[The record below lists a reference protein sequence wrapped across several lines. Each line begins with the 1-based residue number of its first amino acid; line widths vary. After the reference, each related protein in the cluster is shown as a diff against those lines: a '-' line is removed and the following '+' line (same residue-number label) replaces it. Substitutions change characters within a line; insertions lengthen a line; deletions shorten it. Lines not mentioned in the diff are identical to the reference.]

1 MTKPEEDGDVVFV
14 PVGISLS
21 PETAEPRPVGP
32 TEPDAGSPTADRPDS
47 GPEEPPATRSAPPTF
62 PESKPVIRA
71 PVASRSAGSAA
82 PAPPI
87 SNWTVIIMSKSLFM
101 GYDQLIAFGQSNVE
115 AMLQTNQVFAK
126 AIQEIGKEIAS
137 LAQAEFERVATAGR
151 EALAAKSPQEALK
164 VQTAFATGSLERLL
178 ATSTKLGEL
187 NVKLATDTMVPIT
200 AKVGAA
206 LEKVTAR
213 AA

>member
-1 MTKPEEDGDVVFV
+1 M
-14 PVGISLS
+14 
-21 PETAEPRPVGP
+21 
-32 TEPDAGSPTADRPDS
+32 
-47 GPEEPPATRSAPPTF
+47 
-62 PESKPVIRA
+62 
-71 PVASRSAGSAA
+71 
-82 PAPPI
+82 
-87 SNWTVIIMSKSLFM
+87 VIIMSKPLFM
-101 GYDQLIAFGQSNVE
+101 GYDQLIAFSQSNVE

-164 VQTAFATGSLERLL
+164 VQTAFATASLERLL

-200 AKVGAA
+200 TKVGAA
-206 LEKVTAR
+206 LEKATAR